1 MLAAELEALSPHYN
15 HGETV
20 GTLVQELGYLVRSG
34 EPDYLDSKL
43 PVAYGNMAV
52 NQFVHGAP
60 GQLMVVK
67 HGRFGT
73 APLEVV
79 TSRKKVVNVARDYDA
94 ARLRPTYA
102 TFEGRSVF
110 HITAEE
116 E

>member
-1 MLAAELEALSPHYN
+1 LPP
-15 HGETV
+15 T
-20 GTLVQELGYLVRSG
+20 
-34 EPDYLDSKL
+34 KL
-43 PVAYGNMAV
+43 NGAWSDE
-52 NQFVHGAP
+52 FVHGSS
-60 GQLMVVK
+60 GQLMVVQ

-102 TFEGRSVF
+102 NFEGRSLF